1 MLLVNVRPTIQSLA
15 DYFHTGCQSCLWRTG
30 STTTAGGIKGA
41 TERTPVSKHA
51 ILWLFTSQSIMV
63 HKPSVAVHSSHATS
77 TTVKSIVKDR
87 QSNLVVH
94 RTCKHQV
101 SSTWIEL
108 LM

>member
-1 MLLVNVRPTIQSLA
+1 MDVVSIPSVPCGYSAAVRLLIFS
-15 DYFHTGCQSCLWRTG
+15 
-30 STTTAGGIKGA
+30 A